1 MFWSLFIFRGHSTQ
15 KLASVVCND
24 EQGDLFYY
32 ADPHR
37 NQCKPQPR
45 QEKFGR
51 SVGKNTGGWTGRVKI
66 SKEEISGNK
75 RSMHGNILTYCS
87 KEVEITL
94 NDVHKAHT
102 GSIQQRCRQAV
113 QNYYLFSGRF
123 EDSQSM
129 NAHRF
134 CVI

>member
-1 MFWSLFIFRGHSTQ
+1 M
-15 KLASVVCND
+15 
-24 EQGDLFYY
+24 
-32 ADPHR
+32 
-37 NQCKPQPR
+37 
-45 QEKFGR
+45 EKNAGE
-51 SVGKNTGGWTGRVKI
+51 WTGRVKI

-113 QNYYLFSGRF
+113 QNYNLFSGRF
-123 EDSQSM
+123 EDLQSM